1 MRSKSATAN
10 RYASAAKIRCSMKPM
25 RLRLLMD
32 LTTGRKFGTNAS
44 KVPNRPDTPPP
55 ESSATKTSIL
65 MEDGRRCPPA
75 APSGFRR
82 RFRPDGPPTAMATGR
97 TSLPGD
103 GPGLTMHLG
112 DSHHFIT
119 VAGFPGE
126 AAGDGLPVR

>member
-10 RYASAAKIRCSMKPM
+10 RYASAARIRCSMKPM

-44 KVPNRPDTPPP
+44 KVRNRPATSPP
-55 ESSATKTSIL
+55 ESSATRIL
-65 MEDGRRCPPA
+65 TPTAVGKPYRPT

-82 RFRPDGPPTAMATGR
+82 QFRLDGLPIATATGR

-103 GPGLTMHLG
+103 GPGLTTHLG
-112 DSHHFIT
+112 ASLPST
-119 VAGFPGE
+119 TAAGFPGE
-126 AAGDGLPVR
+126 ADGAGLPAR